1 MKKND
6 RRRDRETTRGVDRT
20 PEPKQRPR
28 RTPRERDSAPTG
40 QDSKLIGTERFPRK
54 GDEE

>member
-6 RRRDRETTRGVDRT
+6 RRRDRETRSDRA
-20 PEPKQRPR
+20 PQSKQPKDRAPG
-28 RTPRERDSAPTG
+28 ERDSAAPTG
-40 QDSKLIGTERFPRK
+40 KDRNLIGVKRFPRK